1 MTGNYLGILEE
12 SLQKKSIVLD
22 EIMKYNNAQEQ
33 LLRDEK
39 FSLEELDGNMDQKD
53 KLIQKLTE
61 LDEGFET
68 LYGRVREQLNA
79 NKDAYKTQILRMQE
93 LIARITE
100 KSISVQAQE
109 DRNKKL
115 IEDHF
120 QKQRSQI
127 RQGKKASKAAYGY
140 YKSMSNSNV
149 VPSQFMDQK
158 K

>member
-79 NKDAYKTQILRMQE
+79 K
-93 LIARITE
+93 
-100 KSISVQAQE
+100 
-109 DRNKKL
+109 
-115 IEDHF
+115 
-120 QKQRSQI
+120 
-127 RQGKKASKAAYGY
+127 
-140 YKSMSNSNV
+140 
-149 VPSQFMDQK
+149 
-158 K
+158 